1 MKAANNALLSMP
13 ASRPTHKSQRTGG
26 HGQQCHRSWQSE
38 KKKTKQDSEKKN
50 QKLTISFHQTQLP

>member
-26 HGQQCHRSWQSE
+26 HGQQCHRWRQLKEE
-38 KKKTKQDSEKKN
+38 KKEK
-50 QKLTISFHQTQLP
+50 